1 MSKLKTKR
9 KAKPRRPRP
18 IMLYLPASARKT
30 VHALLSGLRPR
41 GAASN
46 PLPIGKWLPVQ
57 AIKLDKN
64 GRLSIRQPR
73 RRNPQ
78 GAGRL
83 RGVAYKPIPKGK
95 LPPNTAA
102 WARGLE
108 ALIAHMKKRPRR
120 K

>member
-64 GRLSIRQPR
+64 GRLSIRRPR
-73 RRNPQ
+73 QANPR
-78 GAGRL
+78 GRS
-83 RGVAYKPIPKGK
+83 RVPQKPIRKEQ
-95 LPPNTAA
+95 LPPSTPAYGRALQVLIDRMRKAA
-102 WARGLE
+102 RQ
-108 ALIAHMKKRPRR
+108 K
-120 K
+120 